1 MDRQKLFTFGL
12 VGWICDPSS
21 NPLKIPKNKIK
32 KVEATQKIRH
42 KCLKGYNDKS
52 REQSTPIRGIKT
64 TKKEDQLD
72 LKSPS
77 KPCITDLQAV
87 TQHNEKQVIVSI
99 CH

>member
-1 MDRQKLFTFGL
+1 MDRHELFTFGL

-52 REQSTPIRGIKT
+52 RTQRPPIQGIKT

-72 LKSPS
+72 LNPLSN
-77 KPCITDLQAV
+77 PCIPV
-87 TQHNEKQVIVSI
+87 M
-99 CH
+99 